1 MKKDLYLI
9 TLICTIGVLMLSI
22 CMDYY
27 NVPSLLGLHI
37 NTVKYEL
44 LGAVLNAVVVIGLY
58 VVTYVIIDKRQIQ
71 KEQNAKMV
79 SYVLMNSTYKKCVD
93 YLDMLDDQ
101 QVLAKYIV
109 PKIDFNKSAKDD
121 PITINLQSAPFSEYI
136 SILDLSK
143 SGFVTHKDLTTYLT
157 IMERYKSYV
166 SERITFF
173 DVGESDRIEHT
184 SLDQRIKSDKRIVRE
199 MCEKER
205 RKLKD
210 ILAE

>member
-1 MKKDLYLI
+1 
-9 TLICTIGVLMLSI
+9 
-22 CMDYY
+22 MDYY

-121 PITINLQSAPFSEYI
+121 PITMR
-136 SILDLSK
+136 SK
-143 SGFVTHKDLTTYLT
+143 DY
-157 IMERYKSYV
+157 
-166 SERITFF
+166 
-173 DVGESDRIEHT
+173 D
-184 SLDQRIKSDKRIVRE
+184 
-199 MCEKER
+199 
-205 RKLKD
+205 
-210 ILAE
+210 